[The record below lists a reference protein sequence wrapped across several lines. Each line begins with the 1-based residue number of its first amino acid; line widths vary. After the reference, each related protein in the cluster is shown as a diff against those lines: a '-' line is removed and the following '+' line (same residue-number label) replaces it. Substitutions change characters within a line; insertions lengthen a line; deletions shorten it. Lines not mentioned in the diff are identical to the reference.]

1 MKRILKVWGYE
12 DIICNTN
19 KYSGKILVLK
29 KGYQSSFHQ
38 HKIKDETF
46 FILMGKVLIRLNKN
60 SYILNAGDYI
70 RIKPYTN
77 HSFMGLKDSK
87 IIEFATKDIKSDTYR
102 ITKSKK
108 VIT

>member
-29 KGYQSSFHQ
+29 KGYQSSFHH

-46 FILMGKVLIRLNKN
+46 FILKGKILFRLGKN
-60 SYILNAGDYI
+60 SYILKPGESVRI
-70 RIKPYTN
+70 RPYQN
-77 HSFMGLKDSK
+77 HSFTGIKDSK
-87 IIEFATKDIKSDTYR
+87 IIEFATKDIKTDTYR
-102 ITKSKK
+102 ITNSRK
-108 VIT
+108 VK